1 MEFIVKRRFAS
12 FHKAESLVP
21 HCIYFDLPP
30 LLSGKDAEF
39 DGKLVHTTWQREAR
53 FGWISGD
60 EELLLLS
67 RSGCGKKKG
76 RLGSGI
82 LRGDLLTATCGD
94 PQRRRAHASVIH
106 GQRGHSALGC
116 CLLHSFFNLQARVP
130 LRRPCFSSAT
140 ASFVSPSPS
149 GCVPGDGAGG
159 RCVELLTLGGEGL
172 DCTLCFSA
180 KVLFVKAR
188 GLDVIFLFF
197 EVLDVICI
205 PTV

>member
-1 MEFIVKRRFAS
+1 MEMRRFAS

-30 LLSGKDAEF
+30 LLKDTEF
-39 DGKLVHTTWQREAR
+39 DGGSVHTSLRWEAR
-53 FGWISGD
+53 FGRISGD

-67 RSGCGKKKG
+67 CSGCGKKKG
-76 RLGSGI
+76 RLGSGV

-106 GQRGHSALGC
+106 GQRGLSVLGG
-116 CLLHSFFNLQARVP
+116 CLLLSFFNLQAIVP
-130 LRRPCFSSAT
+130 FRRPCCSFAT
-140 ASFVSPSPS
+140 ASCVSPSPS

-159 RCVELLTLGGEGL
+159 RCVELFTLGGEGL
-172 DCTLCFSA
+172 DCTFCFSA